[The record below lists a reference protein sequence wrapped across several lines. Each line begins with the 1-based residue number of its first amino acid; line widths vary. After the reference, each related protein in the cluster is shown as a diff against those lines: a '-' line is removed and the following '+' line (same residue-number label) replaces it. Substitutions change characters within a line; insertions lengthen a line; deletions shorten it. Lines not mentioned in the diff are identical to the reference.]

1 MWSIELRAQLAAAV
15 ELSWTTNWQPQAGSE
30 RRLNMCRHVEPVR
43 KSPRY
48 LPSCWGRPQAS
59 PQLWGVGPGSGL
71 PPELGLATGRGPVP
85 PRPDPRIGP
94 GLGLGPGPSRQ
105 ARA

>member
-15 ELSWTTNWQPQAGSE
+15 ELSQTTNWQPQAGSE
-30 RRLNMCRHVEPVR
+30 RRLNMCHMLSLCGSRLGTCPVVGA
-43 KSPRY
+43 
-48 LPSCWGRPQAS
+48 GRRPVHNS
-59 PQLWGVGPGSGL
+59 GVGPGSGL